1 MKILDFHSHILPNID
16 DGSDSVETSLNMLS
30 TMHNQGVNAVIATPH
45 FYAHKDRV
53 DSFIQKRQSSYE
65 LLKKSLPN
73 KCPDI
78 FLGAEVAYFRG
89 ISSAEEV
96 KKLTIE
102 KTGILLLEMPFQKW
116 NDEIIGEVKHLVN
129 SRKFAVMIAH
139 LDRYLDIKDNKP
151 SLKKLLSMPVIIQLN
166 ASAFLNH
173 KVKRKVVK
181 LVEKQGRVV
190 LGSDAHNMNSRP
202 PVLGDARAFISKR
215 CNPCVLDKI
224 DKMGENLLGGNR
236 IV

>member
-16 DGSDSVETSLNMLS
+16 DGSDSVETSLNMIS
-30 TMHNQGVNAVIATPH
+30 TMHNQGVNAVVATPH
-45 FYAHKDRV
+45 FYAHRDRV
-53 DSFIQKRQSSYE
+53 DSFIQRRKSSFE
-65 LLKKSLPN
+65 LLEKSLPGN
-73 KCPDI
+73 CPHI
-78 FLGAEVAYFRG
+78 ILGAEVAYFRG

-129 SRKFAVMIAH
+129 FRKFTVMIAH

-151 SLKKLLSMPVIIQLN
+151 FVKKLLSLPVIIQLN
-166 ASAFLNH
+166 ASALFDR
-173 KVKRKVVK
+173 KRMKKSVR
-181 LVEKQGRVV
+181 LAEKQDRVV

-202 PVLGDARAFISKR
+202 PLLGDARTVLSEHCK
-215 CNPCVLDKI
+215 PCILDKI
-224 DKMGENLLGGNR
+224 DKLGENLLGGNK

>member
-1 MKILDFHSHILPNID
+1 MKIIDFHSHILPNID

-30 TMHNQGVNAVIATPH
+30 TMHNQGVNAVVATPH

-53 DSFIQKRQSSYE
+53 DPFIQKRQSSFE
-65 LLKKSLPN
+65 LLEKSLPDI
-73 KCPDI
+73 CPDI
-78 FLGAEVAYFRG
+78 LLGTEIAYFRG

-151 SLKKLLSMPVIIQLN
+151 FIKKLLSLPVIVQLN
-166 ASAFLNH
+166 ASAFLDH
-173 KVKRKVVK
+173 KSKRKTIK
-181 LVEKQGRVV
+181 LAEKQDRVV

-202 PVLGDARAFISKR
+202 PILGEARTVLLEH

-224 DKMGENLLGGNR
+224 DKMGENLLGGNK

>member
-1 MKILDFHSHILPNID
+1 MKIIDFHSHILPNID
-16 DGSDSVETSLNMLS
+16 DGSDGVETSLNMLE
-30 TMHNQGVNAVIATPH
+30 TMINQGVDTVVATPH

-65 LLKKSLPN
+65 FLKKSLPDN
-73 KCPDI
+73 CPDI
-78 FLGAEVAYFRG
+78 LLGAEVAYFRG

-102 KTGILLLEMPFQKW
+102 KTGILLLEMPFQRW
-116 NDEIIGEVKHLVN
+116 NEEIIAEVKNLVN
-129 SRKFAVMIAH
+129 SRKFTVMIAH

-151 SLKKLLSMPVIIQLN
+151 SLKKLLSMPVTIQLN

-181 LVEKQGRVV
+181 LVEKQDRVV

-202 PVLGDARAFISKR
+202 PVLGEARAFISKR
-215 CNPCVLDKI
+215 CNLCALDKI
-224 DKMGENLLGGNR
+224 DKSGENLLGGNK